1 MRRILNLN
9 QPGIVFVKMI
19 GLFIVVIPVL
29 FYCILLLLNDMEITG
44 ILLGVIRVSF
54 AIGILAF
61 VVLLV
66 LIAVEQIQD
75 HYIDVQY
82 QKNRGRRLPLVN
94 GNFECQYCGNQ
105 NVKENDKNCPI
116 CGKELNS

>member
-9 QPGIVFVKMI
+9 QPGIVFVKII

-29 FYCILLLLNDMEITG
+29 LYCTVLLLNNIGVTG

-54 AIGILAF
+54 AIGVLAF
-61 VVLLV
+61 VVLLA

-82 QKNRGRRLPLVN
+82 QNNRGRRLPLAN
-94 GNFECQYCGNQ
+94 GDFECQYCGNQ
-105 NVKENDKNCPI
+105 KVKESDKI
-116 CGKELNS
+116 CWVCGRELE